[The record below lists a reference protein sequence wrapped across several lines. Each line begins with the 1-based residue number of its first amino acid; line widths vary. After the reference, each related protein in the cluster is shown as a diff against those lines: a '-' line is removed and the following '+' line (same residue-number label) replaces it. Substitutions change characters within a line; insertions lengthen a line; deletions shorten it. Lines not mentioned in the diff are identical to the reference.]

1 MTKIHIETDQEY
13 LGRKYDME
21 KRAIA
26 QWILEECDTPLAEI
40 EWLLDIGYAEGSYE
54 RFKDTYDDVLNLET
68 VVKTINKLIKED
80 NND

>member
-13 LGRKYDME
+13 LGRKLDIQ

-26 QWILEECDTPLAEI
+26 RWIIEECDDPVAEV
-40 EWLLDIGYAEGSYE
+40 EWMLDIAYPEGSYE
-54 RFKDTYDDVLNLET
+54 RFQDVYDEVLNFLE
-68 VVKTINKLIKED
+68 ED